1 MTLFL
6 ESKAIIEE
14 LSKVPL
20 VVIIKFIFL
29 GNSFGKREIK
39 ILKLFKFHYD
49 SINSEVKVIDWEA
62 GKLFKF
68 HYDSI
73 NS

>member
-1 MTLFL
+1 MILLILITF
-6 ESKAIIEE
+6 
-14 LSKVPL
+14 P
-20 VVIIKFIFL
+20 FY
-29 GNSFGKREIK
+29 K